1 MGLTYQPP
9 LAGLG
14 SRFLAAVVDSLIVI
28 ALMIPGGAISYGGM
42 MVNPKDPSIAAA
54 VFGSLL
60 SMVLAFGYLAVV
72 LVMWTKGQTPGKR
85 ILGLRVIKLDTGQ
98 PATFWRM
105 ALRDIIGK
113 WVSGAICYLGYFWMF
128 LDANKQ
134 GWHDK
139 IAGTIV
145 VKES

>member
-14 SRFLAAVVDSLIVI
+14 ARFLAVLVDGLIGLVLV
-28 ALMIPGGAISYGGM
+28 APGSAISYGTLM
-42 MVNPKDPSIAAA
+42 ANPNNPSVVVMA
-54 VFGSLL
+54 FGGLL
-60 SMVLAFGYLAVV
+60 SMVLLFAYLAVV
-72 LVMWTKGQTPGKR
+72 FVMWTQGQTPGKR
-85 ILGLRVIKLDTGQ
+85 LLGLRVLQLETGQ

-113 WVSGAICYLGYFWMF
+113 WLSGAICYLGYIWAF

-145 VKES
+145 VKER